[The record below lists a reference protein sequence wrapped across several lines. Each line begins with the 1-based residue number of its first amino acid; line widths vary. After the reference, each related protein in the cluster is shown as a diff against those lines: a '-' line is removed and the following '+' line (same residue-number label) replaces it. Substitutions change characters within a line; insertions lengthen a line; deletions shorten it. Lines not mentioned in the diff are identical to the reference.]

1 MRHQMFRFFRR
12 LLIVIGLAAL
22 TAAGILLWLSPD
34 PTYLVH
40 EWLALG
46 RYHRF
51 DNEIREVATR
61 FDLDPALIKAI
72 VWRESTFLPDKVGA
86 SGERGLMQVGEAAA
100 KDWATAEKLETFVPT
115 DLFDARNNLE
125 AGTWY
130 LRRALNRWK
139 GKDRPLAFALAEYN
153 AGRTRVDRWIAA
165 TNMGDQ
171 ATADDLLGA
180 IDYPSTRRYVE
191 EVTRRMDF
199 YRNRGRL

>member
-1 MRHQMFRFFRR
+1 MRFEMIRFLRT

-22 TAAGILLWLSPD
+22 TAAIILLWLSPD
-34 PTYLVH
+34 PFYLGQ

-46 RYHRF
+46 RYHQY
-51 DNEIREVATR
+51 DAEIREVATKSG
-61 FDLDPALIKAI
+61 LDPELIKAI
-72 VWRESTFLPDKVGA
+72 AWRESAFVSDKVGT

-100 KDWATAEKLETFVPT
+100 KDWANSEKLETSVPT
-115 DLFDARNNLE
+115 DLFDPHNNLE

-130 LRRALNRWK
+130 LRRALDRWK

-171 ATADDLLGA
+171 ANADDLLGA
-180 IDYPSTRRYVE
+180 IDYPSTRRYIE
-191 EVTRRMDF
+191 DIIKRMEF
-199 YRNRGRL
+199 YRDRGRL